1 MAKKDTGLKATLS
14 ALGPKVLIKKS
25 EIDVEKTEAVVK
37 NIHSKKDEK
46 KVRQTVDLSEQT
58 FKKFKVKLANE
69 GKKAQ
74 QVLSQLIDEYV
85 SQ

>member
-46 KVRQTVDLSEQT
+46 RYAKR
-58 FKKFKVKLANE
+58 
-69 GKKAQ
+69 
-74 QVLSQLIDEYV
+74 
-85 SQ
+85 